1 MKRTNP
7 LVSVIIP
14 THQRRGSLLR
24 ALDALSRQ
32 ELESDSF
39 EVIVSV
45 DGSTDGTREAVE
57 SFTAPFTLRCVHGA
71 KRGRATACNAG
82 IELAAGEVVVIL
94 DDDMEPAPACL
105 VSHLRDHPAGS
116 RTCVMGAVPVHV
128 DPTTGR
134 AARYVAAKFNSHLAT
149 LAQPDHAFALRDFYS
164 GNASI
169 RRDVLLEVGLFEE
182 AFTLYGNEDL
192 ELSMRLRAGGVDLRY
207 DPDALARQHYDKR
220 LNELAQDTLDK
231 GKTAVLL
238 ASTRPDAFEGLQL
251 AQYRTQFGKW
261 RAVRRLLLA
270 ATRRQPATIG
280 LVLRSARLLERVGA
294 WRLPFFYVLVLDY
307 FYWAGAAAALRDV
320 EPEGRLALLADE
332 LQHGP
337 IGLPLH
343 R

>member
-1 MKRTNP
+1 MKSTNP

-24 ALDALSRQ
+24 ALDALSHQ
-32 ELESDSF
+32 DLEPDSF

-45 DGSTDGTREAVE
+45 DGSSDGTREAVE
-57 SFTAPFTLRCVHGA
+57 TFPAPYTLRSVYGA

-82 IELAAGEVVVIL
+82 IEIAVGDVIVIL

-105 VSHLRDHPAGS
+105 RSHLRSHPAGS
-116 RTCVMGAVPVHV
+116 RTCVMGAVPVLV
-128 DPTTGR
+128 DPTSR
-134 AARYVAAKFNSHLAT
+134 PAARYVAAKFNKHLAT
-149 LAQPDHAFALRDFYS
+149 LAEPEHAFALRDFYS

-169 RRDVLLEVGLFEE
+169 RRDVLLEVGPFQET
-182 AFTLYGNEDL
+182 FTLYGNEDL
-192 ELSMRLRAGGVDLRY
+192 ELSLRLRAADVAFRY
-207 DPDALARQHYDKR
+207 NADALARQHYDKG
-220 LNELAQDTLDK
+220 LKELAQDTLEK

-238 ASTRPDAFEGLQL
+238 ASTRPEAFDGLQL

-261 RAVRRLLLA
+261 RALRAFLLA
-270 ATRRQPATIG
+270 ATRRQPATIDV
-280 LVLRSARLLERVGA
+280 VLGSARLLERVGA
-294 WRLPFFYVLVLDY
+294 WRLPFFYMLVLDY
-307 FYWAGAAAALRDV
+307 FYWAGAAAALSDV
-320 EPEGRLALLADE
+320 EPEGRLALLADD